1 MTILIRYAR
10 SSASSFIQTWAVTS
24 DDHPHQV
31 RTLLGLLLHPNVG
44 AALVL
49 ETDADVAAA
58 KAGAG
63 LSYKRLVAAAA
74 TAGRAEDLA
83 ALSPTVLRLRLRD
96 FGAELS
102 AAAST
107 ATSLL
112 PPLRAMARVPCA
124 ASSLIVAQQC
134 GGSDAFSG
142 DCD

>member
-1 MTILIRYAR
+1 MT
-10 SSASSFIQTWAVTS
+10 SN
-24 DDHPHQV
+24 DHPHQV

-63 LSYKRLVAAAA
+63 LSYEKLVAAAA

-112 PPLRAMARVPCA
+112 LPLRAMARVPCA
-124 ASSLIVAQQC
+124 SSSLIT
-134 GGSDAFSG
+134 D
-142 DCD
+142 DH

>member
-1 MTILIRYAR
+1 M
-10 SSASSFIQTWAVTS
+10 
-24 DDHPHQV
+24 
-31 RTLLGLLLHPNVG
+31 G

-63 LSYKRLVAAAA
+63 LSYEMLVAAAA
-74 TAGRAEDLA
+74 IAGRAEDLA
-83 ALSPTVLRLRLRD
+83 GLSPTVLRLQLRD